1 MSVQILV
8 GTQWGDE
15 GKGKIVDSLGKN
27 LDFVVRF
34 AGGNNAGH
42 TVHVGNEKF
51 VLHLLPS
58 GVLHSQSTC
67 ILGSGIVFD
76 PSVFLQEIQELEQR
90 GVSTN
95 HVFISKRA
103 HLIMPYHIIL
113 DGLWESLKGD
123 KKIGTTN
130 RGIGPCYSDKFDRI
144 GLRVEDLLQP
154 EIFAQKLKDVLAI
167 KNQLL
172 TKIFNQSPL
181 SFDEIYQSYMNMA
194 EKLKS
199 RIIDSELVLQNAVK
213 LNKNILLEG
222 AQAMML
228 DIDHGHYP
236 YVTSSSP
243 TTNGACVGSGIAFKH
258 ISKSIGVCKAYAT
271 RVGEGPFVS
280 ELNDNLG
287 ELLRDKGGEY
297 GATTGRPRRC
307 GWLDTVVV
315 KHAVNING
323 LTDIALTKLDI
334 LTNIDEIKICVA
346 YDINGETIDYIP
358 AEIHLN
364 QIAKPIYESFPGWTE
379 NITTCK
385 HFDELPTNAQHFIS
399 RIEQLIECKISFIS
413 TGIDRED
420 FIIR

>member
-1 MSVQILV
+1 MSVHILV

-15 GKGKIVDSLGKN
+15 GKGKVIDSLGKDV
-27 LDFVVRF
+27 DFVVRF

-58 GVLHSQSTC
+58 GVLHSHSTC
-67 ILGSGIVFD
+67 ILGTGIVFD
-76 PSVFLQEIQELEQR
+76 PQVFLHEIDELEQR
-90 GVSTN
+90 GFSTE

-103 HLIMPYHIIL
+103 HLIMPYHVTL

-123 KKIGTTN
+123 GKIGTTK

-144 GLRVEDLLQP
+144 GLRVGDLLNP
-154 EIFAQKLKDVLAI
+154 ELFAQKLKDVLAI

-172 TKIFNQSPL
+172 TKIFNHEA
-181 SFDEIYQSYMNMA
+181 FEFETIYNSYMQMG

-199 RIIDSELVLQNAVK
+199 RIIDSEQVLKDAVK
-213 LNKNILLEG
+213 QQKNILLEG

-258 ISKSIGVCKAYAT
+258 VTKSIGVCKAYAT
-271 RVGEGPFVS
+271 RVGEGPFVT
-280 ELNDNLG
+280 ELNDELG
-287 ELLRDKGGEY
+287 NELREKGGEY

-315 KHAVNING
+315 QHAVDING
-323 LTDIALTKLDI
+323 LTDLALTKLDI
-334 LTNIDEIKICVA
+334 LTGFDKIKICVA
-346 YDINGETIDYIP
+346 YDINGEKVSYIP
-358 AEIHLN
+358 AEIELN
-364 QIAKPIYESFPGWTE
+364 QQAKPIYEALPGWQE
-379 NITTCK
+379 DITKCK
-385 HFDELPTNAQHFIS
+385 SFDELPENTKNYIL
-399 RIEQLIECKISFIS
+399 RVEQLVDCKVSFIS